1 MNNSLKTFKFYNL
14 IKEVWTVLGCWFG
27 WVILPS
33 QIPIWIISLNDS
45 LNVLEWFNTTA
56 GLCLI
61 SFNLVLYY
69 STHDA

>member
-1 MNNSLKTFKFYNL
+1 MNDSLKTFKFYNL

-45 LNVLEWFNTTA
+45 LNVLEWLNTTA